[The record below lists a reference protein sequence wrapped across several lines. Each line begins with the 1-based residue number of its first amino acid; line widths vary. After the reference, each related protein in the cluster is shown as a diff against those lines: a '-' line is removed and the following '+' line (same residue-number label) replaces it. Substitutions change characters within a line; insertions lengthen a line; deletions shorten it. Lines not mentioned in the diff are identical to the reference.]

1 MKERSLLYF
10 ITAVIATILFLVSII
25 VRSFEWYTT
34 YGEYVMPIMYAL
46 FVPVVLLWVGWYFQN
61 KGYLLATSVIVAIL
75 IGQQFE
81 FVGVLNGG
89 IFISGLYAP
98 MVKTTFVLGLILMF
112 ASSGL
117 GFYTYL
123 KLSQVNE

>member
-10 ITAVIATILFLVSII
+10 ITAVIATTLFLVSII
-25 VRSFEWYTT
+25 VQSFDWYTT
-34 YGEYVMPIMYAL
+34 YGKFVMPSMYAL
-46 FVPVVLLWVGWYFQN
+46 FIPVVLLWVGWYFQN
-61 KGYLLATSVIVAIL
+61 KGFLLASSVIVAVL

-81 FVGVLNGG
+81 SVGVLNGA
-89 IFISGLYAP
+89 IFVSGLYAP
-98 MVKTTFVLGLILMF
+98 MVKTTFVLGLILTF

-123 KLSQVNE
+123 KLNQVKA

>member
-25 VRSFEWYTT
+25 IRSFDWFIT

-46 FVPVVLLWVGWYFQN
+46 FIPVVLLWIGWYFQN
-61 KGYLLATSVIVAIL
+61 KGFLLAASAIVAVL
-75 IGQQFE
+75 IGQQFIS
-81 FVGVLNGG
+81 VGVLNGY
-89 IFISGLYAP
+89 IFISSLYAP
-98 MVKTTFVLGLILMF
+98 MVKTIFVLGLILMV
-112 ASSGL
+112 ATSGL

-123 KLSQVNE
+123 KLNLVKK

>member
-25 VRSFEWYTT
+25 VRTFDWYTT
-34 YGEYVMPIMYAL
+34 YGEHVMPIVYAL

-61 KGYLLATSVIVAIL
+61 KGYLLAASIIVAVL

-81 FVGVLNGG
+81 SVGVLNGV

-98 MVKTTFVLGLILMF
+98 MVKTTFVLGLILMV

-123 KLSQVNE
+123 KLNQVKA